1 MQNKYILELL
11 GPENR
16 WRNIMIPVEALPVI
30 LGLAAALS
38 WGAGDFV
45 GGCAARRTSAYAV
58 VLVTQ
63 IIGIITFPI
72 LAFAFSESLPPLD
85 NLIWGALAGFFGA
98 AGLIA
103 LYISL
108 AKGKMSIIAPLAA
121 VISVIIPVIYSS
133 LNEGVP
139 SPLKITGFIFA
150 FIGIWFIVNMNTGSH
165 LKAKDLGYPLIAG
178 ILFGLFFISI
188 DNFSDTAI
196 YWPLTVSRIAALI
209 MLTGFIMS
217 AKTINKPTSD
227 VIVVVILAGL
237 FNTGGATL
245 FALASEAGRL
255 DVATILSSLS
265 PAVTVLLACTLLK
278 EQLAPLQWLG
288 VMAALIAVILISI

>member
-1 MQNKYILELL
+1 
-11 GPENR
+11 
-16 WRNIMIPVEALPVI
+16 MIPVEALPVI

-121 VISVIIPVIYSS
+121 VISVITPVVYSA
-133 LNEGVP
+133 LNEGIP
-139 SPLKITGFIFA
+139 SYFKIAGFVFA
-150 FIGIWFIVNMNTGSH
+150 FIGIWFIVSMGPGSG
-165 LKAKDLGYPLIAG
+165 LKAEDLGYPLLSG

-188 DNFSDTAI
+188 DNFSDNAI
-196 YWPLTVSRIAALI
+196 YWPLTVSRISALV
-209 MLTGFIMS
+209 MLIGFMMS
-217 AKTINKPTSD
+217 AKVASKLTSD
-227 VIVVVILAGL
+227 VIPVVILAGL

-245 FALASEAGRL
+245 FALASGAGRL

-278 EQLAPLQWLG
+278 EQLAPRQWLG
-288 VMAALIAVILISI
+288 VMASLVAILLISI

>member
-1 MQNKYILELL
+1 
-11 GPENR
+11 
-16 WRNIMIPVEALPVI
+16 MIPIEALPVV

-38 WGAGDFV
+38 WGAGDFA
-45 GGCAARRTSAYAV
+45 GGCAARRTSVYAV
-58 VLVTQ
+58 VVVTQ
-63 IIGIITFPI
+63 IIGIVTFPV
-72 LAFAFSESLPPLD
+72 LAFVFSESLPPLD
-85 NLIWGALAGFFGA
+85 DLMWGALAGFFGA

-121 VISVIIPVIYSS
+121 VISVVIPVIYSV

-139 SPLKITGFIFA
+139 SFFKIAGFVFA
-150 FIGIWFIVNMNTGSH
+150 FVGIWLIVSMGTGSC
-165 LKAKDLGYPLIAG
+165 LKAKDLGYPLLAG

-196 YWPLTVSRIAALI
+196 YWPLTVSRISALI
-209 MLTGFIMS
+209 MLAGFMMS
-217 AKTINKPTSD
+217 AKIVNKPTSD
-227 VIVVVILAGL
+227 AIPVVILAGL

-278 EQLAPLQWLG
+278 EQLAPRQWLG
-288 VMAALIAVILISI
+288 VMAALVAIILISV

>member
-1 MQNKYILELL
+1 MVPIE
-11 GPENR
+11 
-16 WRNIMIPVEALPVI
+16 VLPVA

-38 WGAGDFV
+38 WGAGDFA

-58 VLVTQ
+58 VVVTQ
-63 IIGIITFPI
+63 IIGIVTFPI
-72 LAFAFSESLPPLD
+72 LAFVFSERLPPLD
-85 NLIWGALAGFFGA
+85 DLMWGAFAGFFGA

-103 LYISL
+103 LYIGL

-121 VISVIIPVIYSS
+121 VISVVIPVIYSV

-139 SPLKITGFIFA
+139 SFFKIAGFVFA
-150 FIGIWFIVNMNTGSH
+150 FVGIWLIVSMGTGPC
-165 LKAKDLGYPLIAG
+165 LKAKDLGYPLLAG

-188 DNFSDTAI
+188 DKFSDNAI
-196 YWPLTVSRIAALI
+196 YWPLTVSRISALL
-209 MLTGFIMS
+209 MLAGFMMS
-217 AKTINKPTSD
+217 AKIVSKPTYY
-227 VIVVVILAGL
+227 VIPVVILAGL

-278 EQLAPLQWLG
+278 EQLAPRQWLG
-288 VMAALIAVILISI
+288 VMAALVAIIFISI